1 MCPMENNMAK
11 RGKRYR
17 DINEHVDRLQL
28 YTVDEAVSLV
38 KKTGSAKF
46 DETVDLASRLGI
58 DARQADQNIR
68 GTVTLPHGTGK
79 SVRVVV
85 FAQGDLARQAEE
97 AGADFVGTDDLV
109 DKIVDGWLDFD
120 ATIATP
126 DLMRSIMPKLGRV
139 LGPRGLMP
147 NAKAGTVTTDVTE
160 TLQNIK
166 AGQIE
171 YRVERSSGVV
181 QVPIGKV
188 SFEED
193 SIKQNL
199 NAVMSA
205 LVAAR
210 PSAVKGRYVRTV
222 AISAT
227 MGTGIRIDPQ
237 QFA

>member
-1 MCPMENNMAK
+1 MAK
-11 RGKRYR
+11 KGKRYR
-17 DINEHVDRLQL
+17 ELKEQVDRLKL
-28 YTVDEAVSLV
+28 HTVDEAISLV
-38 KKTGSAKF
+38 KQTSPIKF
-46 DETVDLASRLGI
+46 DETVDLASRLSV

-85 FAQGDLARQAEE
+85 FAQGDPARQAEE
-97 AGADFVGTDDLV
+97 AGADFVGTDELV
-109 DKIVDGWLDFD
+109 DKIVDGWLEFD

-147 NAKAGTVTTDVTE
+147 NAKAGTVTMDVADTI
-160 TLQNIK
+160 QSIK

-171 YRVERSSGVV
+171 YRIERASGIIH
-181 QVPIGKV
+181 VPIGKV
-188 SFEED
+188 SFEEE
-193 SIKQNL
+193 SIKGNL
-199 NAVMSA
+199 NAVMGA

-210 PSAVKGRYVRTV
+210 PSAVKGRYIRTV
-222 AISAT
+222 AISST
-227 MGTGIRIDPQ
+227 MGAGIRIDPQ

>member
-1 MCPMENNMAK
+1 MAK

-17 DINEHVDRLQL
+17 GINEHVDRLQL
-28 YTVDEAVSLV
+28 YTIDEAVSLV
-38 KKTGSAKF
+38 RKTSSAKF
-46 DETVDLASRLGI
+46 DETVDLASRLGV

-68 GTVTLPHGTGK
+68 GTVALPHGTGK

-97 AGADFVGTDDLV
+97 AGADFVGTDELV

-160 TLQNIK
+160 TLQSIK

-171 YRVERSSGVV
+171 YRVERSSGIVH
-181 QVPIGKV
+181 VPIGKV
-188 SFEED
+188 SFEEE
-193 SIKQNL
+193 SLKQNL
-199 NAVMSA
+199 NAVMGA

-210 PSAVKGRYVRTV
+210 PSAVKGRYIRSV

-237 QFA
+237 QFV

>member
-1 MCPMENNMAK
+1 MENNMAK

-17 DINEHVDRLQL
+17 GINEHVDRLQL

-58 DARQADQNIR
+58 DPRQADQNIR

-188 SFEED
+188 SFEEE

-210 PSAVKGRYVRTV
+210 PSAVKGRYIRTI

-227 MGTGIRIDPQ
+227 MGAGIRIDPQ

>member
-1 MCPMENNMAK
+1 MAK
-11 RGKRYR
+11 RGKRYTEGR
-17 DINEHVDRLQL
+17 EHVDRLQL

-38 KKTGSAKF
+38 KKTSGAKF
-46 DETVDLASRLGI
+46 DETVDLASRLGV
-58 DARQADQNIR
+58 DAQHAEQNIR

-85 FAQGDLARQAEE
+85 FAEGDPARQAEE
-97 AGADFVGTDDLV
+97 AGADFVGTDELV

-147 NAKAGTVTTDVTE
+147 NAKAGTVTMDVADAI
-160 TLQNIK
+160 QNIK

-171 YRVERSSGVV
+171 YRVERASGIVH
-181 QVPIGKV
+181 VPIGKT
-188 SFEED
+188 SFEEN
-193 SIKQNL
+193 SIKENL
-199 NAVMSA
+199 NAIMGA
-205 LVAAR
+205 LIAAR
-210 PSAVKGRYVRTV
+210 PSSVKGRYLRSV

-227 MGTGIRIDPQ
+227 MGVGIRIDPQ
-237 QFA
+237 QFL

>member
-1 MCPMENNMAK
+1 MAK
-11 RGKRYR
+11 RGKRYTESR
-17 DINEHVDRLQL
+17 EHVDRLQL

-38 KKTGSAKF
+38 KKTSGAKF
-46 DETVDLASRLGI
+46 DETVDLASRLGV
-58 DARQADQNIR
+58 DAQHAEQNIR

-85 FAQGDLARQAEE
+85 FAEGDPARQAEE

-147 NAKAGTVTTDVTE
+147 NAKAGTVTMDVADAI
-160 TLQNIK
+160 QNIK

-171 YRVERSSGVV
+171 YRVERASGIVH
-181 QVPIGKV
+181 VPIGKT
-188 SFEED
+188 SFEEN
-193 SIKQNL
+193 SIKENL
-199 NAVMSA
+199 NAVMGA
-205 LVAAR
+205 LIAAR
-210 PSAVKGRYVRTV
+210 PSSVKGRYLRTV

-227 MGTGIRIDPQ
+227 MGVGIRIDPQ
-237 QFA
+237 QFV

>member
-1 MCPMENNMAK
+1 MAK

-17 DINEHVDRLQL
+17 GINEHVDRLQL
-28 YTVDEAVSLV
+28 YTIDEAVSLV
-38 KKTGSAKF
+38 KKTGSTKF
-46 DETVDLASRLGI
+46 DETVDLASRLGV
-58 DARQADQNIR
+58 DPRQSDQNIR
-68 GTVTLPHGTGK
+68 GTVALPHGTGK

-97 AGADFVGTDDLV
+97 AGADFVGTDELV

-147 NAKAGTVTTDVTE
+147 NAKAGTVTTDVAE
-160 TLQNIK
+160 TLQSIK

-171 YRVERSSGVV
+171 YRVERSSGIVH
-181 QVPIGKV
+181 VPIGKV
-188 SFEED
+188 SFEEE

-199 NAVMSA
+199 NAVMGA

-210 PSAVKGRYVRTV
+210 PSAVKGRYIRSV

-227 MGTGIRIDPQ
+227 MGAGIRIDPQ

>member
-1 MCPMENNMAK
+1 MENNMAK
-11 RGKRYR
+11 RGKRYSG
-17 DINEHVDRLQL
+17 INEQVDRLQL
-28 YTVDEAVSLV
+28 YTIDEAVSLV

-58 DARQADQNIR
+58 DARQAEQNIR
-68 GTVTLPHGTGK
+68 GTVALPHGTGK

-126 DLMRSIMPKLGRV
+126 DLMRNIMPKLGRI

-147 NAKAGTVTTDVTE
+147 NAKAGTVTTDVTD
-160 TLQNIK
+160 TIQSIK

-171 YRVERSSGVV
+171 YRVERSSGIVH
-181 QVPIGKV
+181 VPIGKV
-188 SFEED
+188 SFEEK

-210 PSAVKGRYVRTV
+210 PSAVKGRYIRSV
-222 AISAT
+222 ALSAT
-227 MGTGIRIDPQ
+227 MGAGIRIDPQ

>member
-1 MCPMENNMAK
+1 MENNMAK

-17 DINEHVDRLQL
+17 GINEHVDRMQF

-46 DETVDLASRLGI
+46 DETVDLASRLGV
-58 DARQADQNIR
+58 DPRQADQNIR
-68 GTVTLPHGTGK
+68 GTVALPHGTGK

-97 AGADFVGTDDLV
+97 AGADFVGTDELV

-160 TLQNIK
+160 TLQSIK

-171 YRVERSSGVV
+171 YRVERSSGIVH
-181 QVPIGKV
+181 VPIGKV
-188 SFEED
+188 SFEEE

-199 NAVMSA
+199 NAVMGA

-210 PSAVKGRYVRTV
+210 PSAVKGRYIRSVS
-222 AISAT
+222 ISAT
-227 MGTGIRIDPQ
+227 MGSSIRIDPQ

>member
-1 MCPMENNMAK
+1 MENNMAK

-17 DINEHVDRLQL
+17 GINEHVDRLQL
-28 YTVDEAVSLV
+28 YTIDEAVSLV

-58 DARQADQNIR
+58 DARQSDQNIR
-68 GTVTLPHGTGK
+68 GTVALPHGTGK

-160 TLQNIK
+160 TIQNIK

-188 SFEED
+188 SFEEE

-210 PSAVKGRYVRTV
+210 PSAVKGRYIRSV

>member
-1 MCPMENNMAK
+1 MENNMAK

-17 DINEHVDRLQL
+17 GINEHVDRLQL
-28 YTVDEAVSLV
+28 YTIDEAVSLV

-68 GTVTLPHGTGK
+68 GTVALPHGTGK

-85 FAQGDLARQAEE
+85 FAQGDPARQAEK
-97 AGADFVGTDDLV
+97 AGADFVGTDELV

-126 DLMRSIMPKLGRV
+126 DLMRSIMPKLGRI

-147 NAKAGTVTTDVTE
+147 NAKAGTVTMDVAE
-160 TLQNIK
+160 TIQDIK

-171 YRVERSSGVV
+171 YRVERSSGIVH
-181 QVPIGKV
+181 VPIGKV
-188 SFEED
+188 SFEEE

-210 PSAVKGRYVRTV
+210 PSAVKGRYIRSV

-227 MGTGIRIDPQ
+227 MGAAVRIDPQ

>member
-1 MCPMENNMAK
+1 MENNMAK
-11 RGKRYR
+11 KGKRYNG
-17 DINEHVDRLQL
+17 INEHVDRLQL
-28 YTVDEAVSLV
+28 YTIDEAVSLV

-68 GTVTLPHGTGK
+68 GIVALPHGTGK

-126 DLMRSIMPKLGRV
+126 DLMRNIMPKLGRV

-147 NAKAGTVTTDVTE
+147 NAKAGTVTTDVAE
-160 TLQNIK
+160 TIRDIK

-171 YRVERSSGVV
+171 YRAERSSGIVH
-181 QVPIGKV
+181 VPIGKV
-188 SFEED
+188 SFEEE

-199 NAVMSA
+199 NVVMSA

-210 PSAVKGRYVRTV
+210 PSVVKGRYIRSV

-227 MGTGIRIDPQ
+227 MGAGIRIDPQ

>member
-1 MCPMENNMAK
+1 MAK
-11 RGKRYR
+11 KGKRYTE
-17 DINEHVDRLQL
+17 IKEHVDRLQL

-38 KKTGSAKF
+38 KKTSGAKF
-46 DETVDLASRLGI
+46 DETVDLASRLGV
-58 DARQADQNIR
+58 DAQHAEQNIR

-85 FAQGDLARQAEE
+85 FAEGDPARQAEA
-97 AGADFVGTDDLV
+97 AGADFVGTDELV

-147 NAKAGTVTTDVTE
+147 NAKAGTVTMDVADAI
-160 TLQNIK
+160 QNIK

-171 YRVERSSGVV
+171 YRVERSSGIVH
-181 QVPIGKV
+181 VPIGKT
-188 SFEED
+188 SFEEN
-193 SIKQNL
+193 SIKENL

-205 LVAAR
+205 LVTAR
-210 PSAVKGRYVRTV
+210 PSSVKGRYIRSV

-227 MGTGIRIDPQ
+227 MGVGIRIDPQ
-237 QFA
+237 QFV

>member
-1 MCPMENNMAK
+1 MAK
-11 RGKRYR
+11 KGKRYNG
-17 DINEHVDRLQL
+17 INEHIDRLQL
-28 YTVDEAVSLV
+28 YTIDEAVSLV

-46 DETVDLASRLGI
+46 DETVDLASRLGV
-58 DARQADQNIR
+58 DARQSDQNIR
-68 GTVTLPHGTGK
+68 GTVALPHGTGK

-85 FAQGDLARQAEE
+85 FAQGDPARQAEE
-97 AGADFVGTDDLV
+97 AGADFVGTDELV

-126 DLMRSIMPKLGRV
+126 DLMRNIMPKLGRV

-147 NAKAGTVTTDVTE
+147 NAKAGTVTMDVAE
-160 TLQNIK
+160 TIRDIK

-188 SFEED
+188 SFEEE

-199 NAVMSA
+199 NAVMGA

-210 PSAVKGRYVRTV
+210 PSAVKGRYIRSV

-227 MGTGIRIDPQ
+227 MGVAIRIDPQ
-237 QFA
+237 HFA

>member
-1 MCPMENNMAK
+1 MAK
-11 RGKRYR
+11 RGKRYT
-17 DINEHVDRLQL
+17 EGKAHVDRLQL
-28 YTVDEAVSLV
+28 YTIDEAVSLV
-38 KKTGSAKF
+38 KKTSGAKF
-46 DETVDLASRLGI
+46 DETVDLASRLGVN
-58 DARQADQNIR
+58 AQHADQNIR

-79 SVRVVV
+79 SVCVVV
-85 FAQGDLARQAEE
+85 FAEGDPARQAEE

-147 NAKAGTVTTDVTE
+147 NAKAGTVTMDVADAI
-160 TLQNIK
+160 QNIK

-171 YRVERSSGVV
+171 YRVERLSGIVH
-181 QVPIGKV
+181 VPIGKT
-188 SFEED
+188 SFEEE
-193 SIKQNL
+193 SIKENL
-199 NAVMSA
+199 NAVMGV

-210 PSAVKGRYVRTV
+210 PSSVKGRYIRSV

-227 MGTGIRIDPQ
+227 MGVGIRIDPQ

>member
-1 MCPMENNMAK
+1 MENNMAK

-17 DINEHVDRLQL
+17 GINEHVDRLQL

-46 DETVDLASRLGI
+46 DETVDLASRLGV
-58 DARQADQNIR
+58 DPRQADQNIR

-147 NAKAGTVTTDVTE
+147 NAKAGTVTTNVTE

-188 SFEED
+188 SFEEE

-205 LVAAR
+205 LVTAR
-210 PSAVKGRYVRTV
+210 PSAVKGRYIRSV

-227 MGTGIRIDPQ
+227 MGAGIRIDPQ

>member
-85 FAQGDLARQAEE
+85 FAQGDLARQAED

-160 TLQNIK
+160 TIQNIK

-188 SFEED
+188 SFEEE

-210 PSAVKGRYVRTV
+210 PSAVKGRYIRTV

>member
-1 MCPMENNMAK
+1 MAK
-11 RGKRYR
+11 KGKRYR
-17 DINEHVDRLQL
+17 GINEHVDRLQL

-46 DETVDLASRLGI
+46 DETVDLASRLGV
-58 DARQADQNIR
+58 DPRQSDQNIR

-97 AGADFVGTDDLV
+97 AGADFVGTDELV

-160 TLQNIK
+160 TIQNIK

-188 SFEED
+188 SFEEE

-199 NAVMSA
+199 NAVMGA

-210 PSAVKGRYVRTV
+210 PSAVKGRYIRSV

-227 MGTGIRIDPQ
+227 MGAGIRIDPQ

>member
-210 PSAVKGRYVRTV
+210 PSAVKGRYIRTV

>member
-17 DINEHVDRLQL
+17 GINEHVDRLQL

-46 DETVDLASRLGI
+46 DETVDLASRLGV
-58 DARQADQNIR
+58 DPRQSDQNIR

-188 SFEED
+188 SFEEE

-210 PSAVKGRYVRTV
+210 PSAVKGRYIRSV

-227 MGTGIRIDPQ
+227 MGAGIRIDPQ

>member
-1 MCPMENNMAK
+1 MENNMAK
-11 RGKRYR
+11 RGNRYSG
-17 DINEHVDRLQL
+17 INEHVDRLQL
-28 YTVDEAVSLV
+28 YTIDEAVSLV
-38 KKTGSAKF
+38 RKTGSAKF

-68 GTVTLPHGTGK
+68 GTVALPYGTGK

-126 DLMRSIMPKLGRV
+126 DLMRNIMPKLGRV

-147 NAKAGTVTTDVTE
+147 NAKAGTVTTDVAE
-160 TLQNIK
+160 TIRDIK

-171 YRVERSSGVV
+171 YRAERSSGIVH
-181 QVPIGKV
+181 VPIGKV
-188 SFEED
+188 SFEEE

-199 NAVMSA
+199 NVVMSA

-210 PSAVKGRYVRTV
+210 PSVVKGRYIRSV

-227 MGTGIRIDPQ
+227 MGAGIRIDPQ

>member
-1 MCPMENNMAK
+1 MAK
-11 RGKRYR
+11 RGKRYTEGR
-17 DINEHVDRLQL
+17 EHVDRLQL

-38 KKTGSAKF
+38 RKTSGAKF
-46 DETVDLASRLGI
+46 DETVDLASRLGV
-58 DARQADQNIR
+58 DAQHAEQNIR

-85 FAQGDLARQAEE
+85 FAEGDPARQAEE
-97 AGADFVGTDDLV
+97 AGADFVGTDELV

-147 NAKAGTVTTDVTE
+147 NAKAGTVTMDVADAI
-160 TLQNIK
+160 QNIK

-171 YRVERSSGVV
+171 YRVERASGIVH
-181 QVPIGKV
+181 VPIGKT
-188 SFEED
+188 SFEEN
-193 SIKQNL
+193 SIKENL
-199 NAVMSA
+199 NAIMGA
-205 LVAAR
+205 LIAAR
-210 PSAVKGRYVRTV
+210 PSSVKGRYLRSV

-227 MGTGIRIDPQ
+227 MGVGIRIDPQ
-237 QFA
+237 QFL

>member
-1 MCPMENNMAK
+1 MAK
-11 RGKRYR
+11 RGNRYSG
-17 DINEHVDRLQL
+17 INEHVDRLQL
-28 YTVDEAVSLV
+28 YTIDEAVSLV
-38 KKTGSAKF
+38 RKTGSAKF

-68 GTVTLPHGTGK
+68 GTVALPHGTGK

-85 FAQGDLARQAEE
+85 FAQGDPARQAEE

-109 DKIVDGWLDFD
+109 DKIVGGWLDFD

-126 DLMRSIMPKLGRV
+126 DLMRNIMPKLGRV

-147 NAKAGTVTTDVTE
+147 NAKAGTVTMDVAE
-160 TLQNIK
+160 TIRDIK

-171 YRVERSSGVV
+171 YRAERSSGIVH
-181 QVPIGKV
+181 VPIGKV
-188 SFEED
+188 SFEEE

-199 NAVMSA
+199 NAVMGA

-210 PSAVKGRYVRTV
+210 PSAVKGRYIRSV

-227 MGTGIRIDPQ
+227 MGVAIRIDPQ